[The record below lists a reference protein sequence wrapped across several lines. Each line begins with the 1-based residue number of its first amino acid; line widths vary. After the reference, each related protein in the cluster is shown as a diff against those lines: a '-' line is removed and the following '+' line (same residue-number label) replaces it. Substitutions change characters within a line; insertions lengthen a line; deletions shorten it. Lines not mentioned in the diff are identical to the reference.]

1 MPRNAREVVVS
12 KMEIDVSKYAR
23 ISLHP
28 IVDVSHQAASAGT
41 CCLIGSIDDSDLNDD

>member
-1 MPRNAREVVVS
+1 MVVS

-28 IVDVSHQAASAGT
+28 IVDVSHQAAAAGT
-41 CCLIGSIDDSDLNDD
+41 CCLIGSVDDSDLNHD